1 MAAASSGRT
10 MEAWSEG
17 EVSAWLTVKDFK
29 GVVIQHFKDE
39 KVNGKVLSTLTD
51 KDLKQLGVTSSLHQ
65 KKVVTAIKKEHAK
78 LEDAAGGV
86 KTWSEEQVGKW
97 LESRN
102 FAGLE
107 ISRFKEEGI
116 DGATLAVL
124 DEDALQTLGIGTS
137 LHRKVV
143 RAAIDQLLDPEVAAA
158 TQQDPE
164 LARRLVEAG
173 EEVARLAALHAADGD
188 VTAAAKQ
195 DAAAAKAAAA
205 AVVAEMEALKAKQA
219 ATEHAS
225 RFGKA
230 LLKPEAISFTEPDRK
245 LGDGGSADVF
255 HGTITMG
262 KQTRAAALKVF
273 RGSFGVPLSKAMLR
287 KIVNEVE
294 VRKS

>member
-1 MAAASSGRT
+1 
-10 MEAWSEG
+10 METWTEP
-17 EVSAWLTVKDFK
+17 EVIAWLTVKDFK
-29 GVVIQHFKDE
+29 GVVIERFKDE
-39 KVNGKVLSTLTD
+39 NVNGRVLSTLTD

-78 LEDAAGGV
+78 LEDAAAAGGV

-116 DGATLAVL
+116 DGAMLAVL

-164 LARRLVEAG
+164 LARRLVEAEG
-173 EEVARLAALHAADGD
+173 GVARLAALHAADGD

-205 AVVAEMEALKAKQA
+205 AVAAEMEALKAKQA